1 MFLEML
7 LFIGF
12 GLLIGLAIPIMAI
25 TLGKKQY
32 PHLYINF
39 IERQNGIVAEVLK
52 ARLVKKK
59 DTKDWFVKVPVLSGG
74 IGSLFA
80 KETIINDPDETMAI
94 TNKAGGII
102 MITRQA
108 SPNVLL
114 PCKIEINKDENK
126 LNLILKYIN
135 IGNWYK
141 GKVKF
146 NAKSEILHPKS
157 FLGQHPEIKI
167 IAAGITFVMIMVIYT
182 AMVHP
187 ILMQMMSEQSSAVT
201 GFTQA
206 IKDLTSSIGGVDRTI
221 LSAQ

>member
-1 MFLEML
+1 MFFEML

-74 IGSLFA
+74 IGALFG

-114 PCKIEINKDENK
+114 PCKIEILKDENK

-146 NAKSEILHPKS
+146 NAKSEILHPKT

-187 ILMQMMSEQSSAVT
+187 ILMQMMSEQSQAVT

-206 IKDLTSSIGGVDRTI
+206 IRDLTSSIGGVDRTI

>member
-1 MFLEML
+1 MFFEML

-74 IGSLFA
+74 IGALFG

-146 NAKSEILHPKS
+146 NAKSEILHPKT

-187 ILMQMMSEQSSAVT
+187 ILMQMMSEQSQAVT

-206 IKDLTSSIGGVDRTI
+206 IRDLTSSIGGVDRTI